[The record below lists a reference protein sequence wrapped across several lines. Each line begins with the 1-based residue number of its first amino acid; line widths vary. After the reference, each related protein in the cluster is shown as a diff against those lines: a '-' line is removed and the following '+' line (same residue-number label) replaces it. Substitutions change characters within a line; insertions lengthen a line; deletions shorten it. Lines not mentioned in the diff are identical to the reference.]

1 MPQFEPTW
9 IASQI
14 FWLVIVFFIFY
25 RLLKS
30 RIVPNVAA
38 IMADRDARIQ
48 SDLELAQSRRD
59 ELEAMRAAY
68 EADLA
73 RARADAQAELSAA
86 QTRMAQQQAAALEQL
101 SQELAAQTADA
112 EKRIAA
118 EKASAMADIRSVA
131 LDVASAAS
139 SRLGSGTVDQA
150 RIEAAID
157 SSMEAR

>member
-9 IASQI
+9 VASQI
-14 FWLVIVFFIFY
+14 FWLVIVFFVFY

-30 RIVPNVAA
+30 RIVPNVAS
-38 IMADRDARIQ
+38 ILADRDARIQ

-86 QTRMAQQQAAALEQL
+86 QTRMAKQQAAALEKV
-101 SQELAAQTADA
+101 SAELAAETAEA

-118 EKASAMADIRSVA
+118 EKASALSDIRTVA
-131 LDVASAAS
+131 LDVANAAS
-139 SRLGSGTVDQA
+139 SRLGSDAVDPA
-150 RIEAAID
+150 RIEAAVD
-157 SSMEAR
+157 ASMEAR